1 MTVNQPTE
9 LRITYTTVDNECYGD
24 ATGIIETLV
33 TGGTPGYSYAW
44 PNQQETPGL
53 TGLPAGIYQL
63 TITDGSDCVK
73 EIPIEITQPDALY
86 ADITV
91 ADVTCY
97 GDRNGTIFA
106 APQGGVPPYRFSL
119 NNSDYFGSST
129 LIGLTAGHYNVFMKD
144 ANDCMFIT
152 DAVISEPDDFM
163 VDAGPDVTI
172 NLGQTI
178 QIEATSENGVGEV
191 MYVWYP
197 PYDSTMS
204 CVECIAPFFFPQ
216 STIIY
221 ELYGVDENGCE
232 DTDLLTINVAKPR
245 SAVVPTGFTPNGDG
259 VNDILQVHGL
269 PGTIVRTFRVYDR
282 WGELLLKPT
291 ISK

>member
-1 MTVNQPTE
+1 
-9 LRITYTTVDNECYGD
+9 
-24 ATGIIETLV
+24 
-33 TGGTPGYSYAW
+33 
-44 PNQQETPGL
+44 
-53 TGLPAGIYQL
+53 
-63 TITDGSDCVK
+63 
-73 EIPIEITQPDALY
+73 
-86 ADITV
+86 
-91 ADVTCY
+91 
-97 GDRNGTIFA
+97 
-106 APQGGVPPYRFSL
+106 
-119 NNSDYFGSST
+119 
-129 LIGLTAGHYNVFMKD
+129 
-144 ANDCMFIT
+144 
-152 DAVISEPDDFM
+152 
-163 VDAGPDVTI
+163 
-172 NLGQTI
+172 
-178 QIEATSENGVGEV
+178 

-282 WGELLLKPT
+282 WGIAFEAHDFEGTQDGLNGEFKGQPMEGGVYLWSMVVEYPYDKETADFTGETTL
-291 ISK
+291 IR